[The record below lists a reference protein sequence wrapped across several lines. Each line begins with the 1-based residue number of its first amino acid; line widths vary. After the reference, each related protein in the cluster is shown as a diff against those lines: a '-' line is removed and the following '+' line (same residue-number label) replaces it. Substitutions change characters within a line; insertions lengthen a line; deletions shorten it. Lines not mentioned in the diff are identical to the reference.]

1 MPSTDPKPGDVTRE
15 LHDAQQGAKS
25 AVDRLLPLI
34 YHEMHQHAEQ
44 IFRDERQNHTLQP
57 TALVHDA
64 YLKLIDQKQTT
75 WQDRAHFFAVAA
87 TVMRRLLVDHARQR
101 KREKR
106 GGNLQRLELP
116 GELLGQ
122 DQQPAAVLAVQ
133 TAIEQLEQLDPSHA
147 RIVELRFFGGMNVEE
162 VAEVLGQSKRTVE
175 REWTM
180 IRAWLRKE
188 LSSDL
193 EL

>member
-1 MPSTDPKPGDVTRE
+1 MSTTDPKPGDVTRVLQE
-15 LHDAQQGAKS
+15 VQQGAKS

-44 IFRDERQNHTLQP
+44 IFRDERLNHTLQP

-64 YLKLIDQKQTT
+64 YLRLIDQKQTS

-87 TVMRRLLVDHARQR
+87 TVMRRLLVDHARLR

-106 GGNLQRLELP
+106 GGNFQRIDLP

-122 DQQPAAVLAVQ
+122 DREPPQVLAVQ
-133 TAIEQLEQLDPSHA
+133 AAIELLEQLDPSQA
-147 RIVELRFFGGMNVEE
+147 RIVELRFFGGMKIEE
-162 VAEVLGQSKRTVE
+162 VAEVVGQSKRTVE

-188 LSSDL
+188 LNSD
-193 EL
+193 EEF